1 MKRVF
6 RLLSAVFGVLLLLP
20 SFSYAANS
28 VPEEALAARESVFR
42 VLSQDEEYEYSG
54 SGFVVGSDVH
64 GTYLVT
70 NYHVIEDTDFE
81 SIAVVLH
88 DGAELPVTVVG
99 YDEEYDLC
107 VLQTSSPLKNA
118 FVLPLAIQ
126 EVASV
131 GDAVYALG
139 FPGAGDYLLDDYAY
153 AVEDITVTDGI
164 ISAVKSVTIDTK
176 KITLLQMN
184 AAINPGSSG
193 GPLVNGKGEVVGINT
208 LSIWEAQDVYAAV
221 SISHL
226 TGLLQQYSVPFQT
239 PGQSAAQEP
248 PAAAPMAPWL
258 WGVIGA
264 GAALAVAAA
273 VFFVI
278 RARRLTLATLLARR
292 LQGYT
297 SEEALHKLRPVFYA
311 LAPLHARGEAH
322 GSIHPANLYVDRAGD
337 IHLGKRRRKNILTD
351 RTRPYLPME
360 QYEQQVRPGTYSDVY
375 ALGAV
380 LYSMIACAPP
390 PDVMTRLQDDRLE
403 ERLRVIP
410 GLPDQ
415 TQKML
420 LKALALRK
428 EERLH
433 DVDQLSRAAEPQ
445 LRCQPLV
452 PAQTAEPYPVK
463 YTASSGEQPGAG
475 QPLPGGSDILPVT
488 TAGVPAYWYDIPGV
502 QQKPAMSKKTKRQ
515 LTLIACGGA
524 LLLAVGILLFVNESN
539 YRRAVTCME
548 SGEYATASD
557 AAKKVFLFYKDNS
570 TLCDYISAGLYMQ
583 AGYYQDAKDKFL
595 ALGDYRDSGDMAREC
610 DYQHAQMLL
619 SRHEL
624 EGAKA
629 EFAALGGYSDS
640 VSMALECDYR
650 QGLDLLK
657 AKKFNEAK
665 AVFDKLSESAY
676 RDSGR
681 MVQEVQY
688 QHAKDIYERFVFA
701 GTQEKRKQPVQLAL
715 MFFEDLGDYS
725 NSAQMLGKVKDAI
738 YSEAQHIFLAG
749 LHNGFEDLYYVRF
762 FLSMIKD
769 YRDSVLY
776 LRMYDVMMSDESLED
791 QCLSLR
797 DMWNFTPARQVIT
810 SDWYILPFL
819 KGTWKGGGCYIKI
832 RQSSDGT
839 YPSETDFPWGNING
853 YYHIS
858 DLVWYV
864 GKHTDDMS
872 RTFSIEVI
880 SEYTIEIYS
889 YKNGKTYTL
898 ERQ

>member
-1 MKRVF
+1 MKRVMS
-6 RLLSAVFGVLLLLP
+6 LLSAVFGVLLLLP

-54 SGFVVGSDVH
+54 SGFVVGSDSH
-64 GTYLVT
+64 GTYFVT
-70 NYHVIEDTDFE
+70 NYHVIEGTNFE
-81 SIAVVLH
+81 SISVVLH
-88 DGAELPVTVVG
+88 DGTELPVTVVG
-99 YDEEYDLC
+99 YDEGYDLC
-107 VLQTSSPLKNA
+107 VLQTSSPLKNT
-118 FVLPLAIQ
+118 FPLPLAVQ
-126 EVASV
+126 AGASV

-153 AVEDITVTDGI
+153 AIEDITVTDGI
-164 ISAVKSVTIDTK
+164 VSAVKSVTIDTK
-176 KITLLQMN
+176 KTTLLQMN

-193 GPLVNGKGEVVGINT
+193 GPLVNGKGEVVGVNT

-226 TGLLQQYSVPFQT
+226 TGILDQYSVPYET
-239 PGQSAAQEP
+239 PGQSMAQEP
-248 PAAAPMAPWL
+248 PAGAPMAPWL
-258 WGVIGA
+258 WAAIVGA
-264 GAALAVAAA
+264 TLAIAAA
-273 VFFVI
+273 VFFII

-297 SEEALHKLRPVFYA
+297 PEEALHKLRPVFYA

-322 GSIHPANLYVDRAGD
+322 GSIYPANLYVDRAGD
-337 IHLGKRRRKNILTD
+337 LHLGNRHRKNVLNEK
-351 RTRPYLPME
+351 TRPYLPME
-360 QYEQQVRPGTYSDVY
+360 QYEQQARPGTYSDVY

-380 LYSMIACAPP
+380 LLHMLTCAPP
-390 PDVMTRLQDDRLE
+390 PDVMVRLQSDQVE
-403 ERLRVIP
+403 ELLRAVP

-415 TQKML
+415 VKNAL
-420 LKALALRK
+420 LRSLTIRR

-433 DVDQLSRAAEPQ
+433 DVDQLSRAVESQ

-452 PAQTAEPYPVK
+452 PLQNVGPYPLK
-463 YTASSGEQPGAG
+463 YTASFGEQSGAV
-475 QPLPGGSDILPVT
+475 QPLPGGSDVLPVT
-488 TAGVPAYWYDIPGV
+488 TAGAPAYWYDIPGV
-502 QQKPAMSKKTKRQ
+502 PHKPAMEKKAKRR
-515 LTLIACGGA
+515 LALIVCGGA
-524 LLLAVGILLFVNESN
+524 LLLAVGVLLCVNESN
-539 YRRAVTCME
+539 YRRAVTCIE
-548 SGEYATASD
+548 SGEYSTASD
-557 AAKKVFLFYKDNS
+557 AAKKVFLLYKDNS
-570 TLCDYISAGLYMQ
+570 TLCDYISAGLYLQ
-583 AGYYQDAKDKFL
+583 AGYYQDAKDQFL
-595 ALGDYRDSGDMAREC
+595 ALGDYRDSGNMVKEC
-610 DYQHAQMLL
+610 DYQYARLL
-619 SRHEL
+619 LNRHEL
-624 EGAKA
+624 EAA
-629 EFAALGGYSDS
+629 RAAFTALGGYSDAA
-640 VSMALECDYR
+640 SMVLECDYR

-657 AKKFNEAK
+657 AKQFNEAK
-665 AVFDKLSESAY
+665 AMFDKLSESDY

-681 MVQEVQY
+681 MILEVEY
-688 QHAKDIYERFVFA
+688 QHAKDIYERFVNA
-701 GTQEKRKQPVQLAL
+701 SSESKRMQPVQLAL
-715 MFFEDLGDYS
+715 MFFEELGDYS

-738 YSEAQHIFLAG
+738 YSEAQHIFQAG

-776 LRMYDVMMSDESLED
+776 LRMYDVMMSDESLEN

-832 RQSSDGT
+832 RQSSDGK
-839 YPSETDFPWGNING
+839 YPSITDFPWSNIEG
-853 YYHIS
+853 YYQIR
-858 DLVWYV
+858 DLVWYE
-864 GKHTDDMS
+864 GKHEENMTS
-872 RTFSIEVI
+872 AFSIEVI